1 MKKKKIQRME
11 TQEMATLAV
20 DLLEALSERLA
31 NEGWDYGNAFH
42 FSFTVRQIQG
52 IAEGMRNL
60 SNAQLTRH
68 SQDFRELASASA
80 IQPRDPF
87 AD

>member
-1 MKKKKIQRME
+1 MKQKKIQKMQ

-20 DLLEALSERLA
+20 DLLEALSDRLA
-31 NEGWDYGNAFH
+31 SEGWDYGNAFH

-60 SNAQLTRH
+60 NNAQLNRH
-68 SQDFRELASASA
+68 SRDFAELATANA

>member
-1 MKKKKIQRME
+1 MKQKKIQRME
-11 TQEMATLAV
+11 TQEMANLAIV
-20 DLLEALSERLA
+20 LLEALSERLA

-42 FSFTVRQIQG
+42 FSFTVRQVQG

-60 SNAQLTRH
+60 NNTQLARH
-68 SQDFRELASASA
+68 SRDFAELATASA
-80 IQPRDPF
+80 IQPRNPF